1 MSRSAWSRRARAARR
16 AARTG
21 SVACQVVL
29 TERRWRAGVVMRG
42 SPSGAVEAF
51 AEGAGDVV
59 GLFGPAGGAGAAGA
73 QRLGDR
79 GALGGGG
86 LPFGQGEVGAV
97 EVGHAQAA
105 APQDLGDG
113 GLAAGAQPAGAEL
126 PGGVQVLRCP
136 VVGVGGDAVAAPVG
150 VVELDVDAPGP
161 GSVQGGDTPAGGQG
175 AARLHGCPC
184 PFTVMGRTGRGRVVW
199 AGKDRPRAM
208 SGKRFRA
215 RPVR

>member
-21 SVACQVVL
+21 SVGLPGGVDGAQVACGCVHEGYRLV
-29 TERRWRAGVVMRG
+29 
-42 SPSGAVEAF
+42 GAVEAF
-51 AEGAGDVV
+51 AERAGDVV
-59 GLFGPAGGAGAAGA
+59 GLFGAAGRAGAPGA
-73 QRLGDR
+73 ERLGDR

-97 EVGHAQAA
+97 EVGDAQAA

-113 GLAAGAQPAGAEL
+113 GLAAGAQSAGAEL
-126 PGGVQVLRCP
+126 AGGVQVPGCP

-161 GSVQGGDTPAGGQG
+161 GSVQGGDAPAGGQG

-184 PFTVMGRTGRGRVVW
+184 PFREGRTGRGRVVW

-208 SGKRFRA
+208 SGEIQSA
-215 RPVR
+215 PVR